1 MNQDI
6 AEALVSTWE
15 SLNLVIPHELW
26 VMTANAL
33 RDETIET

>member
-6 AEALVSTWE
+6 SEALVSTWE

-26 VMTANAL
+26 VMTAIAL